1 MAVSKA
7 KKSEILAKL
16 EGNFQKSKAAIFVN
30 FQGMTVDDTVKLR
43 KFLKTSDVDYQ
54 VAKKTLMRLMAQN
67 AKVDSFDD
75 SVLEGSIGII
85 FGYTD
90 EVSLAKM
97 VKGQTKQFDKLK
109 IVAGIIENKMVDANT
124 VNTLASLPSREE
136 LLAKLVGTMLSP
148 LRGFV
153 GSLQNPISGFVRVLQ
168 AYSEKKPA

>member
-16 EGNFQKSKAAIFVN
+16 EGNFQKSKATVFVN
-30 FQGMTVDDTVKLR
+30 FQGMTVADTVKLR
-43 KFLKTSDVDYQ
+43 KFLKTSGVDYL

-75 SVLEGSIGII
+75 SILEGSIGVV

-97 VKGQTKQFDKLK
+97 VMAQTKQFKQLK
-109 IVAGIIENKMVDANT
+109 IVAGIVENKMVAGA
-124 VNTLASLPSREE
+124 VINTLANLPSREE
-136 LLAKLVGTMLSP
+136 LLSKLVGTMLSP
-148 LRGFV
+148 LRRFV
-153 GSLQNPISGFVRVLQ
+153 GSLQSPVSGFVRVLQ

>member
-16 EGNFQKSKAAIFVN
+16 EGNFQKSKASVFVN
-30 FQGMTVDDTVKLR
+30 FQGMTVADTVKLR
-43 KFLKTSDVDYQ
+43 KFLKTSGVDYQ

-75 SVLEGSIGII
+75 SVLEGSIGVV

-97 VKGQTKQFDKLK
+97 IKAQTKQFDKLK
-109 IVAGIIENKMVDANT
+109 IVAGIIENKMVSGA
-124 VNTLASLPSREE
+124 VINTLASLPSREE
-136 LLAKLVGTMLSP
+136 LLSQLVGTMLSP
-148 LRGFV
+148 LRRFV
-153 GSLQNPISGFVRVLQ
+153 GSLQSPVSGFVRVLQ